1 MKLTIMEN
9 SFNSYG
15 RSVVF
20 KPLEALVYLEAKDF
34 GSALSETILTLQFNC
49 SLPFEQQKVNRSL
62 RSSYD
67 KFIHSTDKPKRTFRR
82 KKAELDISTKANFVS
97 SEEFFP
103 RSKDDYKTRNE
114 TYFRDWNLHALN
126 ILKTELGASKNKF
139 KSTDD
144 FDFAACLA
152 WLNSL
157 SEKLPKTKREADI
170 LIDSFEKGLAVER
183 SKLSDWELLGEDWS
197 DYHATAREVVPF
209 PELWSIT
216 NDLAPNGNDTG
227 ADVIH
232 FFQEKKSKILKSRDK
247 GKTIFTRE
255 WESMWGEPIPEPN
268 GNYDDLALNDY
279 RKFVV
284 GFAFSFLKNLGHC
297 PEWLKMEAVKHIRAN
312 EEFTE
317 REYSKWEYMGEFKT
331 INKIMV
337 SCLEKAPS

>member
-15 RSVVF
+15 GSVVF

-34 GSALSETILTLQFNC
+34 GSALSEIIMTLQFNC

-67 KFIHSTDKPKRTFRR
+67 KFIHSTAKPKRTFRR
-82 KKAELDISTKANFVS
+82 KKAELDISTKADFVS

-103 RSKDDYKTRNE
+103 KSKDDYKTWNE

-126 ILKTELGASKNKF
+126 ILKAEFGASKNKF

-144 FDFAACLA
+144 FDFDACLA
-152 WLNSL
+152 WLDSL
-157 SEKLPKTKREADI
+157 SEKLPTTKSEADF
-170 LIDSFEKGLAVER
+170 LIAACKRHLMVER

-197 DYHATAREVVPF
+197 DYHETARVLIPF

-232 FFQEKKSKILKSRDK
+232 FFQDKKSDIQKSKDK
-247 GKTIFTRE
+247 GKAIFTRE
-255 WESMWGEPIPEPN
+255 WESMWGESVPNPN
-268 GNYDDLALNDY
+268 GNYDGLALNDY

-284 GFAFSFLKNLGHC
+284 GFAFSYLKHLGCC
-297 PEWLKMEAVKHIRAN
+297 PEWLKIEALKHIAAYQA
-312 EEFTE
+312 FTE
-317 REYSKWEYMGEFKT
+317 REYSEWEYMEELKT
-331 INKIMV
+331 LNKIMI